1 MYKLNLTNIEGLH
14 VYKTIFQ
21 LFLFTKSYQYRGT
34 QSLHR
39 MNIGT
44 LIRRARKEQKL
55 TLKVVAEK
63 AAISE
68 GFLSQVENDVN
79 SPSVDTL
86 VRICNAIGIDAG
98 DIITQAN
105 KQEKIIIIKKTEW
118 DDIDLS
124 HTGFVTRR
132 FFPPENRTLID
143 SSILVIEPGKSTPVR
158 KNIKNGQEVLC
169 VLKGSVE
176 LKISNEKHVLVE
188 GDSVHFWSNP
198 INQKITNNSSNI
210 SFVLWV
216 GTI

>member
-1 MYKLNLTNIEGLH
+1 
-14 VYKTIFQ
+14 
-21 LFLFTKSYQYRGT
+21 
-34 QSLHR
+34 

-44 LIRRARKEQKL
+44 LIRRARKDQKL

-63 AAISE
+63 ALISE

-86 VRICNAIGIDAG
+86 VRICNALGIDAG
-98 DIITQAN
+98 DLLTQAG
-105 KQEKIIIIKKTEW
+105 KQEKIIIIRKSEW
-118 DDIDLS
+118 EDIELS

-132 FFPPENRTLID
+132 FFPPEDRIVID
-143 SSILVIEPGKSTPVR
+143 SSVLAIEPGKSIPVR
-158 KNIKNGQEVLC
+158 KNIKNGQELLC

-176 LKISNEKHVLVE
+176 LMVSNETHPLDA

-198 INQKITNNSSNI
+198 TSQKITNSSSAI

-216 GTI
+216 GTL

>member
-1 MYKLNLTNIEGLH
+1 
-14 VYKTIFQ
+14 
-21 LFLFTKSYQYRGT
+21 
-34 QSLHR
+34 

-44 LIRRARKEQKL
+44 LIRRARKQQKL
-55 TLKVVAEK
+55 TLKNVAKK

-105 KQEKIIIIKKTEW
+105 KQEKIIIIKKSEW

-143 SSILVIEPGKSTPVR
+143 SSILVIDPGKSIPVR
-158 KNIKNGQEVLC
+158 KNIKNGQEILC

-176 LKISNEKHVLVE
+176 LMYSNEKHALTE
-188 GDSVHFWSNP
+188 GDSIHFWSNP
-198 INQKITNNSSNI
+198 TKQKITNNSAKT

-216 GTI
+216 GTL

>member
-1 MYKLNLTNIEGLH
+1 
-14 VYKTIFQ
+14 
-21 LFLFTKSYQYRGT
+21 
-34 QSLHR
+34 

-44 LIRRARKEQKL
+44 LIRKFRKERKL

-63 AAISE
+63 ASISE
-68 GFLSQVENDVN
+68 GFLSQVENDVS

-86 VRICNAIGIDAG
+86 IRICNAIGVNAG
-98 DIITQAN
+98 DLIS
-105 KQEKIIIIKKTEW
+105 KVSEQEKIILIRKAEW

-132 FFPPENRTLID
+132 FFPPENRTVID
-143 SSILVIEPGKSTPVR
+143 SSILVIEPGKSIPVR

-176 LKISNEKHVLVE
+176 LMLSAETLTLLE
-188 GDSVHFWSNP
+188 GDSVHYWSNP
-198 INQKITNNSSNI
+198 DSQKITNNSTSN

-216 GTI
+216 GTL

>member
-1 MYKLNLTNIEGLH
+1 
-14 VYKTIFQ
+14 
-21 LFLFTKSYQYRGT
+21 
-34 QSLHR
+34 

-44 LIRRARKEQKL
+44 LIRKFRKERKL

-63 AAISE
+63 ASISE

-98 DIITQAN
+98 DLITQAS
-105 KQEKIIIIKKTEW
+105 KQEKIIIIKKSEW
-118 DDIDLS
+118 DEIEVS

-132 FFPPENRTLID
+132 FFPPENRSVID
-143 SSILVIEPGKSTPVR
+143 SSVLVIEPGKSIPVR
-158 KNIKNGQEVLC
+158 KNIKNGQEILC
-169 VLKGSVE
+169 VLKGSVD
-176 LKISNEKHVLVE
+176 LILTNVKYKLVE

-198 INQKITNNSSNI
+198 ASQKITNSSTTL

-216 GTI
+216 GTM

>member
-1 MYKLNLTNIEGLH
+1 
-14 VYKTIFQ
+14 
-21 LFLFTKSYQYRGT
+21 
-34 QSLHR
+34 

-44 LIRRARKEQKL
+44 LLRKYRKEQKL
-55 TLKVVAEK
+55 TLKSVAEK
-63 AAISE
+63 ASISE

-86 VRICNAIGIDAG
+86 IRICSAIGVNAG
-98 DIITQAN
+98 DLISLAS
-105 KQEKIIIIKKTEW
+105 KQEKIVLIRKSEW

-132 FFPPENRTLID
+132 FFPPDSRSVID
-143 SSILVIEPGKSTPVR
+143 TSILAVEASKSIPAR

-169 VLKGSVE
+169 VLKGSIE
-176 LKISNEKHVLVE
+176 LMLSDETIELRE

-198 INQKITNNSSNI
+198 ERQKITSTSTAT

-216 GTI
+216 GTL

>member
-1 MYKLNLTNIEGLH
+1 
-14 VYKTIFQ
+14 
-21 LFLFTKSYQYRGT
+21 
-34 QSLHR
+34 

-63 AAISE
+63 ASISE

-86 VRICNAIGIDAG
+86 IRICNALTINTG
-98 DIITQAN
+98 DLLTQAGN
-105 KQEKIIIIKKTEW
+105 QEKIIIIRKSDW

-132 FFPPENRTLID
+132 FFAPEDRIVID
-143 SSILVIEPGKSTPVR
+143 SSILAIEPGKSIPVR
-158 KNIKNGQEVLC
+158 KNIKNGQELLC
-169 VLKGSVE
+169 VLKGSVQ
-176 LKISNEKHVLVE
+176 LMLSDEKHALAK

-198 INQKITNNSSNI
+198 ASQEISNNSNNI

-216 GTI
+216 GTL

>member
-1 MYKLNLTNIEGLH
+1 
-14 VYKTIFQ
+14 
-21 LFLFTKSYQYRGT
+21 
-34 QSLHR
+34 

-55 TLKVVAEK
+55 TLKIVAEK
-63 AAISE
+63 ASISE

-86 VRICNAIGIDAG
+86 VRICNALGIDAG
-98 DIITQAN
+98 DIITKAN
-105 KQEKIIIIKKTEW
+105 KQEKIIIIKKSEW

-143 SSILVIEPGKSTPVR
+143 SAILVIKPGKSIPVR
-158 KNIKNGQEVLC
+158 KNIKNGQEILS

-176 LKISNEKHVLVE
+176 LMHSNEKHTLVE
-188 GDSVHFWSNP
+188 GDSVHFLANP
-198 INQKITNNSSNI
+198 INQKITNNSANI
-210 SFVLWV
+210 SYVLWV
-216 GTI
+216 GTL